1 MEGLKSTVK
10 SKSTGSKSS
19 EKESNEFSPYDLN
32 GYTIVKPF
40 GTHNAGSC
48 EWTFCTKKNGSLEE
62 EFFIKK
68 FTSPKYPKEDAPIE
82 KSIREQKIKD
92 CLEWEKNKRKLYN
105 KIKSC
110 ENGNLVVPID
120 FFRNDSSYYLV
131 TDKIDSLS
139 ITLQEISKK
148 SFEQKQI
155 ALKVLTHCV
164 AMLSYAG
171 IVHADLKAT
180 NILFKETFR
189 DYFTVKLIDFDTSFL
204 QDDPPQPGSLGL
216 TPEYAAPES
225 FIYENEYEYIKPT
238 VKADVFSLGILFHE
252 ILSGEKPKIVQP
264 YLLGSENYCNYIC
277 EAVLDD
283 EVKIEFNVNI
293 LPEYKMLIK
302 NMLKKDV
309 NERFSII
316 NVMNELNKIN
326 IRNTNND
333 IFDKPIIENKRGRE
347 KNAYDKYSEIRGT
360 MSGEKVVTRTAWS
373 TLDDS
378 DLG

>member
-1 MEGLKSTVK
+1 MIKSTIK
-10 SKSTGSKSS
+10 NDPIDSKSS
-19 EKESNEFSPYDLN
+19 EKVSNGFKPYDLN
-32 GYTIVKPF
+32 GYKIIKPF
-40 GTHNAGSC
+40 SNLNAGSC

-68 FTSPKYPKEDAPIE
+68 FMAPKYPKEDAPIE
-82 KSIREQKIKD
+82 RSIKEKNIKY

-110 ENGNLVVPID
+110 ANGNIVIPID
-120 FFRNDSSYYLV
+120 FFRSENFYYLV

-139 ITLQEISKK
+139 ITLQEISKR

-155 ALKVLTHCV
+155 ALKVLAHCV
-164 AMLSYAG
+164 AMLSFAG

-180 NILFKETFR
+180 NILFKETFK

-309 NERFSII
+309 HERFSII
-316 NVMNELNKIN
+316 NVMDELNKIKN
-326 IRNTNND
+326 KNPPKD
-333 IFDKPIIENKRGRE
+333 IFDEPIMKNKKYKE
-347 KNAYDKYSEIRGT
+347 KDADNKDSERKGIMAG
-360 MSGEKVVTRTAWS
+360 GKVVTGTGWS
-373 TLDDS
+373 TLNDS